1 MALAKNKQNKRTGSN
16 LTWEVP
22 MDGMSDAG
30 GPLQGDIVQKHVSL
44 SEASPLRSSG
54 CERST

>member
-1 MALAKNKQNKRTGSN
+1 MALVKSKQNKRTGSK
-16 LTWEVP
+16 LTWEVA
-22 MDGMSDAG
+22 MDGMSDAC

-44 SEASPLRSSG
+44 FEASPLCSSG